1 MTGNANQTLSLK
13 KDEQPQIRLSLT
25 RLEPTGQDRILN
37 LVGKLLHAIDLLDRL
52 LALLDELIKLV
63 VHRQPAFNEI
73 VGLVFGDS
81 ESSLDGFLSGP
92 IFPVSLSLDKDLQTT
107 ACQPSTSPLLI
118 CSSHASSPSWS

>member
-1 MTGNANQTLSLK
+1 MTGDEDRTISLK
-13 KDEQPQIRLSLT
+13 RDEQPQVHLALT

-37 LVGKLLHAIDLLDRL
+37 LVGKLLHAINLLDRL

-107 ACQPSTSPLLI
+107 ACQPNSLPELV
-118 CSSHASSPSWS
+118 CSSHAS